1 MRCCSISINILF
13 LPHKPVHTMCS
24 QCCISTRS
32 PLAYRHRIIVS
43 HFLAN
48 DHQTRHPPY
57 GWPWAQP
64 LCGCPSSQGP
74 WLPQSGDAQGGAGQ
88 LRPVWTPFLLC
99 EYYFPALGL
108 CVLFV
113 HLIIALLTHLEH
125 EHDQNH
131 RTLSYVLLL
140 IHIFSN
146 KFLFQELNLTVT
158 CRLGAWFSLWFIK
171 IA

>member
-1 MRCCSISINILF
+1 
-13 LPHKPVHTMCS
+13 MCS

-32 PLAYRHRIIVS
+32 PLTYWHRTIVN

-57 GWPWAQP
+57 GWPWTQP
-64 LCGCPSSQGP
+64 LCGCPSSSQGP
-74 WLPQSGDAQGGAGQ
+74 WLPQSGDAQDGAGQ

-99 EYYFPALGL
+99 EHYVPALGL
-108 CVLFV
+108 WCVLFV
-113 HLIIALLTHLEH
+113 HLIFALLTHLEH

-131 RTLSYVLLL
+131 RTLSYMLLL

-146 KFLFQELNLTVT
+146 EFLFQELNFTLT